1 MEGSKTLM
9 ITLPKAQYQ
18 ELERMSERLGASKSK
33 LIQQALMMLI
43 DAIGEPV
50 GGVRNALD

>member
-18 ELERMSERLGASKSK
+18 ELERMSERLRTSKSK

-43 DAIGEPV
+43 DAIGEPA